1 MNTSPRQTQHGTKL
15 YAVVGDPIA
24 HSLSPL
30 IHNRWIKA
38 AAIDAAYIAIHLRSQ
53 NAVNDFRLMARDD
66 RGRTEAGRG
75 RYFMIAPPGIDSRVV
90 DFAPLHGL
98 NVTLPHKIA
107 ALEAG
112 ANSSPEARI
121 VGAANTLVRD
131 GETWIAHNTDVAG
144 FEAAMRA
151 AAGEELRN
159 LNVLLIG
166 AGGAARAAVVSLNRS
181 GANLTIANR
190 SDANAAALANE
201 LAPHAHT
208 AGLEDIARLSA
219 AADIIVNSASL
230 GHAGD
235 SLPQLAPGRG
245 RPFLDL
251 SYGKASAPTLAAAE
265 AAGWAPHD
273 GLVMLVAQAAAA
285 FHLWF
290 GIWPDQA
297 DAYRACRAAVAART

>member
-1 MNTSPRQTQHGTKL
+1 MKNSPDTTLNETAQF
-15 YAVVGDPIA
+15 AVVGDPVA

-30 IHNRWIKA
+30 IHNSWIETAGLNAHYDRVHLQSQSA
-38 AAIDAAYIAIHLRSQ
+38 ATDLRAMVSQ
-53 NAVNDFRLMARDD
+53 
-66 RGRTEAGRG
+66 
-75 RYFMIAPPGIDSRVV
+75 YS
-90 DFAPLHGL
+90 GL

-112 ANSSPEARI
+112 AKSSPDARI

-131 GETWIAHNTDVAG
+131 GHTWTAHNTDVAG

-151 AAGEELRN
+151 ACGDELRN

-190 SDANAAALANE
+190 SAANAAALANE

-208 AGLEDIARLSA
+208 AGLADIERLSA
-219 AADIIVNSASL
+219 DADIIVNSASL
-230 GHAGD
+230 GHSGA
-235 SLPQLAPGRG
+235 SLPPLAPGRG

-251 SYGKASAPTLAAAE
+251 SYGKAAAQTLATAE
-265 AAGWAPHD
+265 QASWAPHD

-297 DAYRACRAAVAART
+297 GALHACRLAVAART